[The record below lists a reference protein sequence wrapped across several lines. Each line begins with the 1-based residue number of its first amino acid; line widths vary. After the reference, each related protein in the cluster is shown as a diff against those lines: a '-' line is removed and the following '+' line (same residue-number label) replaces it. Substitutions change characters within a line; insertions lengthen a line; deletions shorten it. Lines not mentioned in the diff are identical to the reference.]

1 MSGQGEENN
10 NSYDGSD
17 GCPHLVSLPPRR
29 PEPEARN
36 SMLRSLAAPLIA
48 P

>member
-10 NSYDGSD
+10 NSDDGG

-29 PEPEARN
+29 KEPEARN
-36 SMLRSLAAPLIA
+36 SMPRSLAAPLIA